1 MHFLKVPGCQDL
13 ISPVLYKQKE
23 IECSRTG
30 QTKIL
35 TGMSGVRN
43 VCGCQGVDGTAL
55 TELKIISTQM
65 TSYRCQHST
74 GI

>member
-23 IECSRTG
+23 IECSRNG
-30 QTKIL
+30 QTEIL
-35 TGMSGVRN
+35 TGLSGVRN
-43 VCGCQGVDGTAL
+43 VCGCQGVDGSAL